1 MYDYK
6 PLINVITSGLRTEV
20 DNNII
25 KAIQDV
31 AVDVDKDELIKAL
44 AYDRNQY
51 DKGFSD
57 ATPKW
62 IPVSER
68 LPNDDELVLI
78 TLTDKLNYTTVT
90 LGCYSHTEGW
100 TMVEEY
106 LEYLKPT
113 AWMPRPEPYKEDDQ
127 K

>member
-1 MYDYK
+1 MNNYK
-6 PLINVITSGLRTEV
+6 SPINIVSSALRNEV
-20 DNNII
+20 ENNILKSI
-25 KAIQDV
+25 INIGIDI
-31 AVDVDKDELIKAL
+31 DKDEFVKAL
-44 AYDRNQY
+44 QYDRNQY
-51 DKGFSD
+51 EKGFSD

>member
-1 MYDYK
+1 MNNYK
-6 PLINVITSGLRTEV
+6 SPINIVSSALRNEV
-20 DNNII
+20 ENNILKSI
-25 KAIQDV
+25 INIGIDI
-31 AVDVDKDELIKAL
+31 DKDEFVKAL
-44 AYDRNQY
+44 QYDRNQY
-51 DKGFSD
+51 EKGFSD
-57 ATPKW
+57 AIPKW

-100 TMVEEY
+100 AMVEEY

>member
-1 MYDYK
+1 MNNYK
-6 PLINVITSGLRTEV
+6 SPINIVSSALRNEV
-20 DNNII
+20 ENNILKSI
-25 KAIQDV
+25 INIGIDI
-31 AVDVDKDELIKAL
+31 DKDEFVKAL
-44 AYDRNQY
+44 QYDRNQY
-51 DKGFSD
+51 EKGFSD

-90 LGCYSHTEGW
+90 LGCYSHIEGW

-113 AWMPRPEPYKEDDQ
+113 AWMPRPEPYKEGDQ

>member
-1 MYDYK
+1 MNNYK
-6 PLINVITSGLRTEV
+6 SPINIVSSALRNEV
-20 DNNII
+20 ENNILKSI
-25 KAIQDV
+25 INIGIDI
-31 AVDVDKDELIKAL
+31 DKDEFIKAL
-44 AYDRNQY
+44 QYDRNQY
-51 DKGFSD
+51 EKGFSD

-68 LPNDDELVLI
+68 LPNDDELMLI

>member
-1 MYDYK
+1 MNNYK
-6 PLINVITSGLRTEV
+6 SPINIVSSALRNEV
-20 DNNII
+20 ENNILKSI
-25 KAIQDV
+25 INIGIDI
-31 AVDVDKDELIKAL
+31 DKDEFVKAL
-44 AYDRNQY
+44 QYDRNQY
-51 DKGFSD
+51 EKGFSD
-57 ATPKW
+57 AIPKW

>member
-1 MYDYK
+1 MNNYK
-6 PLINVITSGLRTEV
+6 SPINIVSSALRNEV
-20 DNNII
+20 ENNILKSI
-25 KAIQDV
+25 INIGIDI
-31 AVDVDKDELIKAL
+31 DKDEFVKAL
-44 AYDRNQY
+44 QYDRNQY
-51 DKGFSD
+51 EKGFSD

-90 LGCYSHTEGW
+90 LGCYSRTEGW

-106 LEYLKPT
+106 LEYLSPT

>member
-1 MYDYK
+1 MNNYK
-6 PLINVITSGLRTEV
+6 SPINIVSSALRNEV
-20 DNNII
+20 ENNIPKSI
-25 KAIQDV
+25 INIGIDI
-31 AVDVDKDELIKAL
+31 DKDEFVKAL
-44 AYDRNQY
+44 QYDRNQY
-51 DKGFSD
+51 EKGFSD

-78 TLTDKLNYTTVT
+78 TLTDKLNYATVT

>member
-1 MYDYK
+1 MNNYK
-6 PLINVITSGLRTEV
+6 SPINIISSALRNEV
-20 DNNII
+20 ENNILKSI
-25 KAIQDV
+25 INIGIDI
-31 AVDVDKDELIKAL
+31 DKDEFVKAL
-44 AYDRNQY
+44 QYDRNQY
-51 DKGFSD
+51 EKGFSD